1 MGVPSTTCVVRTP
14 LPPPPPG
21 ELALSLALA
30 PPAEGEG
37 PSSGRRTSEVG
48 FGGGGSLKVLVGGER
63 SMDWVMVMRA
73 GGGEEVDG
81 EAGGGW

>member
-1 MGVPSTTCVVRTP
+1 M
-14 LPPPPPG
+14 
-21 ELALSLALA
+21 
-30 PPAEGEG
+30 
-37 PSSGRRTSEVG
+37 
-48 FGGGGSLKVLVGGER
+48 KVLVGGER